1 MYLDFCFELMII
13 DIYMFFKFLW
23 CSISA
28 RINKV
33 LSLSMA
39 SSLTHVDA
47 RELNVLKEKVKKEK
61 TKIPETGKK
70 QVVWCLPLKQ
80 KQVKRLVAEPKAS

>member
-1 MYLDFCFELMII
+1 
-13 DIYMFFKFLW
+13 
-23 CSISA
+23 
-28 RINKV
+28 
-33 LSLSMA
+33 MA
-39 SSLTHVDA
+39 SSLTHMDA

-61 TKIPETGKK
+61 KKIPETGKK